1 MNLCQRLWSLLSELG
16 CQQSGCL
23 CRSWKEKTWG
33 PDSTKDWDIISSQY
47 SAFIKQNWQET
58 VLEHKMSGKRPLWG
72 GKPDNWSWMWCW
84 REKRMNGHSCVGPL
98 RHNKCW
104 EPINACHRFTHQDPT
119 SSWCIY
125 THGKLIYFWGWHAFL
140 LYTFT
145 CLLENSVSEDGR
157 EWKSGKLDQLFTFW
171 ENSDFVHTQN
181 EEKSQQIIQPS
192 WFSLFCC
199 HMLLVNCTNPCVNA
213 GSIFK
218 GASNSKG
225 FPELNNTSGSEAA
238 LKSSTSNELNGEC
251 ETNWDLSQEEEESEC
266 GHEKMSSQATADDQE
281 GDE

>member
-1 MNLCQRLWSLLSELG
+1 MHVTASHTKTPHPADVFIHMANWFIFGVGTLFSSIPSLVCLRILYQKMDVNWTNFLLSGRTVIL
-16 CQQSGCL
+16 
-23 CRSWKEKTWG
+23 
-33 PDSTKDWDIISSQY
+33 STLK
-47 SAFIKQNWQET
+47 
-58 VLEHKMSGKRPLWG
+58 
-72 GKPDNWSWMWCW
+72 
-84 REKRMNGHSCVGPL
+84 
-98 RHNKCW
+98 
-104 EPINACHRFTHQDPT
+104 
-119 SSWCIY
+119 
-125 THGKLIYFWGWHAFL
+125 
-140 LYTFT
+140 
-145 CLLENSVSEDGR
+145 
-157 EWKSGKLDQLFTFW
+157 
-171 ENSDFVHTQN
+171 N

-199 HMLLVNCTNPCVNA
+199 HMLLLNCANQCVNA

-251 ETNWDLSQEEEESEC
+251 ETNWDLSQQEEEESEC

>member
-181 EEKSQQIIQPS
+181 EEKWQQIIQPS

-225 FPELNNTSGSEAA
+225 FPELNNTSGSEEA

-251 ETNWDLSQEEEESEC
+251 ETNWDL
-266 GHEKMSSQATADDQE
+266 D
-281 GDE
+281 